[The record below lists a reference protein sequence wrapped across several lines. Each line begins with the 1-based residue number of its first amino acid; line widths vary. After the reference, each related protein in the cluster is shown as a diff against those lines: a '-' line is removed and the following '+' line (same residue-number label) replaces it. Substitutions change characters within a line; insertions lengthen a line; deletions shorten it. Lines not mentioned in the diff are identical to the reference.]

1 MVRLV
6 WSVRD
11 NVKLYCGGKM
21 DRFWSIPSSITKW
34 TPQQEGQGVG
44 VGGGEKTHAKSQTL
58 LDCSRNMQSSSRML
72 I

>member
-1 MVRLV
+1 
-6 WSVRD
+6 
-11 NVKLYCGGKM
+11 M